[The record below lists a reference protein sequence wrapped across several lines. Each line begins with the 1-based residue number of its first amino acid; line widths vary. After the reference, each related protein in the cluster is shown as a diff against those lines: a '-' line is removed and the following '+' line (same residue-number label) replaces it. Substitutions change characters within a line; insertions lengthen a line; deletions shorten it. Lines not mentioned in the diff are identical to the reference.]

1 MNFVSTPWKIKIP
14 LGKSVGDHIWAIY
27 IYIYIYNIYIYIIYI
42 YIYIYIYMC
51 VCVCVCVDDSG
62 GGWVG
67 GGHVGGGRVGMG
79 GGWVIIIFQGVLT
92 KLNLL
97 MKF

>member
-14 LGKSVGDHIWAIY
+14 LGKSIGDHKWAIY
-27 IYIYIYNIYIYIIYI
+27 RWVGSGN
-42 YIYIYIYMC
+42 
-51 VCVCVCVDDSG
+51 VDDSG
-62 GGWVG
+62 VGGWVG
-67 GGHVGGGRVGMG
+67 DGGVGVD